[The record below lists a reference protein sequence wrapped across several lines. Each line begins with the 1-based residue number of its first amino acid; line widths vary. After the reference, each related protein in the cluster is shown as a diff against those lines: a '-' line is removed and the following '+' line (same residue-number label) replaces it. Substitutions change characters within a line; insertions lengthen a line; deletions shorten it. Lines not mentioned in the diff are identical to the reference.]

1 MKKCKIPRD
10 LFLNAQ
16 KVEKDL
22 THYAAIERYVL
33 KCILQ
38 AGRLNV
44 AMDDVFIKAAYK
56 ALQNSPI
63 YHHSVHAA

>member
-16 KVEKDL
+16 KIEKDL
-22 THYAAIERYVL
+22 THYEAIERYVL

-38 AGRLNV
+38 AGRLDV

-56 ALQNSPI
+56 ALQNRPE
-63 YHHSVHAA
+63 HNHSAHAA